1 MLFIKSLN
9 RNFCFHFRRKIIGKF
24 YFLRPEKGPRSSIF
38 PRKNV
43 KFTCL
48 YCRYLVLQISCLYCR
63 YLVCT
68 ADILS
73 HKAYW
78 VPIDTGIQW
87 QYLHPRIDNRILLSD
102 QIWKPQNN
110 IFLPE
115 TFFRGKYLTE
125 IPVSARNF
133 RPGIPVSGLFLAE
146 SLETLDFCKGL
157 MLFWTI

>member
-1 MLFIKSLN
+1 MFLSRILTVQRKVWKVTTQKKTFIFLYLKKFHLRDAAYPYQNIRESLIMLFIKSLN

-73 HKAYW
+73 HKAY
-78 VPIDTGIQW
+78 
-87 QYLHPRIDNRILLSD
+87 
-102 QIWKPQNN
+102 
-110 IFLPE
+110 
-115 TFFRGKYLTE
+115 
-125 IPVSARNF
+125 
-133 RPGIPVSGLFLAE
+133 
-146 SLETLDFCKGL
+146 
-157 MLFWTI
+157 